1 MQRIIG
7 GILVIA
13 ATSGIGFLYS
23 KELQI
28 YLEKMLYIRHLIY
41 LLKGELEYCVAP
53 IGEVFGKIAQQVKQP
68 YKNWLLAMQKQVE
81 NREADEFF
89 TIWMRTIDQYLG
101 ELSLKPSHLIQ
112 LKELGCYLGQNHTA
126 VESRNLQ
133 LYIERLELE
142 IEKMREGIET
152 KRRIGSCL
160 GVMAGIFLVV
170 ILL

>member
-53 IGEVFGKIAQQVKQP
+53 IGEVFGKIAQRVKQP

-81 NREADEFF
+81 NR
-89 TIWMRTIDQYLG
+89 

>member
-53 IGEVFGKIAQQVKQP
+53 IGEVFGKIAQRVKQP

-142 IEKMREGIET
+142 IEKRREGIET

>member
-53 IGEVFGKIAQQVKQP
+53 IGEVFGKIAQQVKQ
-68 YKNWLLAMQKQVE
+68 
-81 NREADEFF
+81 READEFF